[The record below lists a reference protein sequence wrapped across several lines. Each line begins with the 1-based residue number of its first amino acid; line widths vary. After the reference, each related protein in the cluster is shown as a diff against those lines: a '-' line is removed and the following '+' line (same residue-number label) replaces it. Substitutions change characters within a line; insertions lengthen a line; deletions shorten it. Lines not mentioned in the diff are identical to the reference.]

1 MIDQTATA
9 KNHMLMLERYSEH
22 LFVY

>member
-9 KNHMLMLERYSEH
+9 GFSCTLSLPHHN
-22 LFVY
+22 